1 MLSPNWSFQY
11 GKAYYCRLK
20 VIKNTSHEKKIMLL
34 CVQLYLSE
42 HILFMIH
49 TNELDASSCRIKIPS
64 NILICNHKLED
75 CHTYFLK
82 FNYTFLK

>member
-1 MLSPNWSFQY
+1 MLSETH
-11 GKAYYCRLK
+11 CMR
-20 VIKNTSHEKKIMLL
+20 KKS
-34 CVQLYLSE
+34 CHLSE
-42 HILFMIH
+42 HIFFMIH

-75 CHTYFLK
+75 CLTNCLK

>member
-1 MLSPNWSFQY
+1 MYMEIFKIMLSPNWSFQY

-42 HILFMIH
+42 HIFFMYIQMSWMQVPA
-49 TNELDASSCRIKIPS
+49 E
-64 NILICNHKLED
+64 
-75 CHTYFLK
+75 
-82 FNYTFLK
+82 